1 MASFS
6 VKDTKELEGSADQFI
21 RSIALAE
28 DSKCKQT
35 IKEMITKKIQE
46 VIVHSEI
53 ALEEINSQKKKP
65 VNDF

>member
-1 MASFS
+1 MAKFS
-6 VKDTKELEGSADQFI
+6 VKDTKELEGSADRFI

-35 IKEMITKKIQE
+35 IIEIITKKIQE

-53 ALEEINSQKKKP
+53 ALEEIN
-65 VNDF
+65 

>member
-6 VKDTKELEGSADQFI
+6 VKDTKELEGNADQFI
-21 RSIALAE
+21 SSISLAE

-35 IKEMITKKIQE
+35 IKEMIIKKIQE

-53 ALEEINSQKKKP
+53 ALEEIN
-65 VNDF
+65 